1 MQETADRTIWARR
14 AIIDH
19 GLGITVAVFT
29 TAIGFLSLNFSISPP
44 FRQLGNMVA
53 GGMIGVWVFTM
64 FLLPGLICWLPIKQ
78 NKRTASVDSF
88 MVALGEFVIRHQK
101 RLLVGIPVV
110 IIAFGAG
117 ISQIKLEDDFL
128 RYFDES
134 FETRQAT
141 DLYET
146 ELGGLN
152 VLEYSVDTG
161 VENGINSVEYLQTLD
176 ALSVFLRDQPEIR
189 SSG

>member
-1 MQETADRTIWARR
+1 MCIR
-14 AIIDH
+14 
-19 GLGITVAVFT
+19 
-29 TAIGFLSLNFSISPP
+29 
-44 FRQLGNMVA
+44 
-53 GGMIGVWVFTM
+53 
-64 FLLPGLICWLPIKQ
+64 
-78 NKRTASVDSF
+78 DS
-88 MVALGEFVIRHQK
+88 RYQK

-176 ALSVFLRDQPEIR
+176 ALSVFLRDQPEISHIRSLSDTIKRLNMNMNSDDPAYYRIPDSDEEASQFLFLYELSLGYGMDLTDQINVDR
-189 SSG
+189 SSTRVSAFVDLSLIHI

>member
-1 MQETADRTIWARR
+1 M
-14 AIIDH
+14 
-19 GLGITVAVFT
+19 AVFT

-64 FLLPGLICWLPIKQ
+64 FLLPGLICWLPIRQ
-78 NKRTASVDSF
+78 NKGTASVDRF
-88 MVALGEFVIRHQK
+88 MVGLGEFVIRHQK
-101 RLLVGIPVV
+101 RLLLGFPVV
-110 IIAFGAG
+110 IIGFAAG

-161 VENGINSVEYLQTLD
+161 VENGINSVAYLRTLD
-176 ALSVFLRDQPEIR
+176 ALSAFLRDQPEICLLYT
-189 SSG
+189 SDAADE